1 MTAPTPPAGQPEPWH
16 EPWLRE
22 LLRDPV
28 TGAPLVDVV
37 LPDGRPGLAPEPQ
50 ADPEH
55 PVAYPVA
62 DGVPVLLADD
72 AVPLR

>member
-1 MTAPTPPAGQPEPWH
+1 MAASAGEPWQ
-16 EPWLRE
+16 EPWVRE

-28 TGAPLVDVV
+28 SGAPLVDVV
-37 LPDGRPGLAPEPQ
+37 LPDGRPGLAPDPQ
-50 ADPEH
+50 ADPAH
-55 PVAYPVA
+55 PVAYPVV